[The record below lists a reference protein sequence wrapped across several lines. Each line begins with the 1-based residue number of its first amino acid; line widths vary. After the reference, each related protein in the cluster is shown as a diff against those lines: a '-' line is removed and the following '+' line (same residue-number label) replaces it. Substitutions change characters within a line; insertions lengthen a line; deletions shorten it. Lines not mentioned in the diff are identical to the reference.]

1 MCEYLKLP
9 STVPYDTSYF
19 EMLIYNSCNHPVRVK
34 YRKYL
39 FPTLLIEYCDIDI
52 RLFQICSSFIG
63 LKLNYL
69 GVGTIQKHDFIKV
82 LLCFTA
88 TKLQVYK
95 GFFNVK
101 FGLSKQLESQST

>member
-1 MCEYLKLP
+1 M
-9 STVPYDTSYF
+9 
-19 EMLIYNSCNHPVRVK
+19 
-34 YRKYL
+34 
-39 FPTLLIEYCDIDI
+39 
-52 RLFQICSSFIG
+52 G

-69 GVGTIQKHDFIKV
+69 GMGMIQRHDYTKV

-101 FGLSKQLESQST
+101 FGLSKQLELKST